1 LGHVQVVKRSG
12 IVMSV
17 VERMFGEGDLIGV
30 TPDVLCLQDRIANLY
45 LYGRQNAGDREWV
58 LIDAGVFGAAER
70 IRHAAGK
77 RFAPNARPACIILTH
92 AHFDHVGAV
101 VELAREWNCEVFVHP
116 LEYPF
121 VTGQQE
127 YPPPDPSV
135 GGGAMARLSFMY
147 PRTPIQLGFRA
158 KMLPAD
164 GSVPGMPG
172 WRWIHV
178 PGHSPGQV
186 ALFRD
191 ADRTLIAGDAFVTLK
206 QESLLSVLKQTPEV
220 RRPPAYFTINWDQAH
235 RSVQTLADL
244 RPERAATG
252 HGVPMAGRQLRIEL
266 DVLADYFDQI
276 AVPVRGHYVQ
286 QPV

>member
-1 LGHVQVVKRSG
+1 
-12 IVMSV
+12 MSLM
-17 VERMFGEGDLIGV
+17 ERMLGNGDLIQV
-30 TPDVLCLQDRIANLY
+30 TPDLVCLQDRIANLY

-58 LIDAGVFGAAER
+58 LIDAGVFGATQR
-70 IRHAAGK
+70 IRHAAGL

-92 AHFDHVGAV
+92 GHFDHVGAV
-101 VELAREWNCEVFVHP
+101 VELAREWNCDVFVHP
-116 LEYPF
+116 LEYPY

-135 GGGAMARLSFMY
+135 GGGAMARLSFIY
-147 PRTPIQLGFRA
+147 PRWPIQLGFRA
-158 KMLPAD
+158 KMLPQD

-172 WRWIHV
+172 WRSIHV

-191 ADRTLIAGDAFVTLK
+191 SDRMLIAGDAFVTLK
-206 QESLLSVLKQTPEV
+206 QESLLSVLKQPPEV
-220 RRPPAYFTINWDQAH
+220 RRPPAYFTINWDEAH
-235 RSVQTLADL
+235 RSVQKLADL

-252 HGVPMAGRQLRIEL
+252 HGVPMGGRQLRIEL
-266 DVLADYFDQI
+266 DVLAEYFDQI
-276 AVPVRGHYVQ
+276 AVPVHGHYVQ